1 MTLARNIPIMVMK
14 ETQKSITVKRG
25 SSGFGL
31 SLVYRGRDMF
41 EEKDTGI
48 FVSKLVPGGQA
59 ALNGVKVNDRILSI
73 NHRTPVNVDDAVNII
88 RQGGK
93 KINLI
98 VQRQETEDGY
108 RYNTEL
114 PEADRISIGSA
125 HSIQSSRSTRSTHS
139 TRSSVSS
146 KSLGGPIRRI
156 NATVNDFMSS
166 LNYDSVPPDSGYTT
180 TTIGTPRSG
189 TLPPRAKSSMDG
201 FVAAPKEHLIKPAAA
216 LTKERANN
224 SKSNHSL
231 HQIGVNDYPYPE
243 MPESSRLNREGEKKS
258 LQNLNNR
265 LAGYIDRV
273 RQLQQ
278 DNQRL
283 NNLVEKYEKHESQET
298 IKIKRVYDNQI
309 EDLKTALDTMDRQF
323 NELKINENG
332 LHQENSDMKNK
343 LMKKDADV
351 GKANERNGI
360 LMEDMRQLANQL
372 SILESEKNKI
382 QQQLQETM
390 PELQTLYGKLAD
402 AKKAIDA
409 EQLKNADLKNT
420 YSRLEEDHTF
430 KVQMLESEVQ
440 KVVEISRI
448 EKEQL
453 EDKTTQQ
460 YEERLQKAL
469 EQLRDVYDTKM
480 KQNKE
485 DFEKVWEQKVK
496 ELQTQLNLARG
507 NNVCTQEEMKEN
519 KVRIKT
525 LMVKVSDLENTNLA
539 LNQKIAD
546 FVQTIDNIKSSHRSE
561 MNVKEEEMQRLLE
574 ELNHQQKEYQK
585 LQDIK
590 IQLDMEI
597 AVYRQLLETEED
609 RLGLKPIPPKVP
621 PKPSHHLYR
630 AMPGFSNM

>member
-1 MTLARNIPIMVMK
+1 MGVPSERSQYLVAVHHPFFSSMTLARNIPIMVMK
-14 ETQKSITVKRG
+14 ETQKKITVKRG

-31 SLVYRGRDMF
+31 SLVYRGTDRF
-41 EEKDTGI
+41 EKEDTGI

-88 RQGGK
+88 REGGK
-93 KINLI
+93 KISLI
-98 VQRQETEDGY
+98 VCRQEAEEGGY
-108 RYNTEL
+108 NNTEL

-166 LNYDSVPPDSGYTT
+166 FNYDSVPPDSGYTT
-180 TTIGTPRSG
+180 TTIGTPRQGTEEYLAPRAG

-201 FVAAPKEHLIKPAAA
+201 FVAPNNEHYSKPVF
-216 LTKERANN
+216 TKETANI

-283 NNLVEKYEKHESQET
+283 NNLVEKYEKHESEET
-298 IKIKRVYDNQI
+298 IKIKKVYDNQI
-309 EDLKTALDTMDRQF
+309 QDLKTALDTMDRQL

-332 LHQENSDMKNK
+332 LHQENTDMKNK
-343 LMKKDADV
+343 LKKKDVDI

-372 SILESEKNKI
+372 SILESEKSKI
-382 QQQLQETM
+382 QQQLQETI
-390 PELQTLYGKLAD
+390 PELQTLQGKLAD
-402 AKKAIDA
+402 AKKTVDA

-420 YSRLEEDHTF
+420 YSRLEEDHAF
-430 KVQMLESEVQ
+430 KIQMLESEVQ

-448 EKEQL
+448 EK
-453 EDKTTQQ
+453 
-460 YEERLQKAL
+460 
-469 EQLRDVYDTKM
+469 
-480 KQNKE
+480 
-485 DFEKVWEQKVK
+485 
-496 ELQTQLNLARG
+496 
-507 NNVCTQEEMKEN
+507 
-519 KVRIKT
+519 
-525 LMVKVSDLENTNLA
+525 
-539 LNQKIAD
+539 
-546 FVQTIDNIKSSHRSE
+546 
-561 MNVKEEEMQRLLE
+561 
-574 ELNHQQKEYQK
+574 
-585 LQDIK
+585 
-590 IQLDMEI
+590 
-597 AVYRQLLETEED
+597 
-609 RLGLKPIPPKVP
+609 
-621 PKPSHHLYR
+621 
-630 AMPGFSNM
+630 

>member
-180 TTIGTPRSG
+180 TIGTPRSG

-298 IKIKRVYDNQI
+298 IKIKTVYDNQI
-309 EDLKTALDTMDRQF
+309 EDLKNALDTMDRQF

-390 PELQTLYGKLAD
+390 PEMQTLYGKLAD

-420 YSRLEEDHTF
+420 YSRLEENHAF

-609 RLGLKPIPPKVP
+609 RLGLKPIPPQVP

>member
-1 MTLARNIPIMVMK
+1 MYYVFFFITL
-14 ETQKSITVKRG
+14 
-25 SSGFGL
+25 
-31 SLVYRGRDMF
+31 
-41 EEKDTGI
+41 
-48 FVSKLVPGGQA
+48 
-59 ALNGVKVNDRILSI
+59 
-73 NHRTPVNVDDAVNII
+73 
-88 RQGGK
+88 
-93 KINLI
+93 
-98 VQRQETEDGY
+98 
-108 RYNTEL
+108 
-114 PEADRISIGSA
+114 
-125 HSIQSSRSTRSTHS
+125 
-139 TRSSVSS
+139 
-146 KSLGGPIRRI
+146 
-156 NATVNDFMSS
+156 
-166 LNYDSVPPDSGYTT
+166 
-180 TTIGTPRSG
+180 
-189 TLPPRAKSSMDG
+189 
-201 FVAAPKEHLIKPAAA
+201 
-216 LTKERANN
+216 
-224 SKSNHSL
+224 
-231 HQIGVNDYPYPE
+231 
-243 MPESSRLNREGEKKS
+243 
-258 LQNLNNR
+258 
-265 LAGYIDRV
+265 GYIDRV

-298 IKIKRVYDNQI
+298 IKIKTVYDNQI
-309 EDLKTALDTMDRQF
+309 EDLKNALDTMDRQF

-390 PELQTLYGKLAD
+390 PEMQTLYGKLAD

-420 YSRLEEDHTF
+420 YSRLEENHAF

-585 LQDIK
+585 LQVCVGNEIFKKMIVFEK
-590 IQLDMEI
+590 IGIFLFI
-597 AVYRQLLETEED
+597 Y
-609 RLGLKPIPPKVP
+609 
-621 PKPSHHLYR
+621 
-630 AMPGFSNM
+630 

>member
-1 MTLARNIPIMVMK
+1 MVMK

-265 LAGYIDRV
+265 LAG
-273 RQLQQ
+273 
-278 DNQRL
+278 
-283 NNLVEKYEKHESQET
+283 
-298 IKIKRVYDNQI
+298 
-309 EDLKTALDTMDRQF
+309 M
-323 NELKINENG
+323 
-332 LHQENSDMKNK
+332 
-343 LMKKDADV
+343 
-351 GKANERNGI
+351 
-360 LMEDMRQLANQL
+360 
-372 SILESEKNKI
+372 
-382 QQQLQETM
+382 
-390 PELQTLYGKLAD
+390 
-402 AKKAIDA
+402 
-409 EQLKNADLKNT
+409 
-420 YSRLEEDHTF
+420 
-430 KVQMLESEVQ
+430 
-440 KVVEISRI
+440 
-448 EKEQL
+448 
-453 EDKTTQQ
+453 
-460 YEERLQKAL
+460 
-469 EQLRDVYDTKM
+469 
-480 KQNKE
+480 
-485 DFEKVWEQKVK
+485 
-496 ELQTQLNLARG
+496 
-507 NNVCTQEEMKEN
+507 
-519 KVRIKT
+519 
-525 LMVKVSDLENTNLA
+525 
-539 LNQKIAD
+539 
-546 FVQTIDNIKSSHRSE
+546 
-561 MNVKEEEMQRLLE
+561 
-574 ELNHQQKEYQK
+574 
-585 LQDIK
+585 
-590 IQLDMEI
+590 
-597 AVYRQLLETEED
+597 
-609 RLGLKPIPPKVP
+609 
-621 PKPSHHLYR
+621 
-630 AMPGFSNM
+630 

>member
-1 MTLARNIPIMVMK
+1 MVMK
-14 ETQKSITVKRG
+14 ETQKKITVKRG

-31 SLVYRGRDMF
+31 SLVYRGTDRF
-41 EEKDTGI
+41 EKEDTGI

-88 RQGGK
+88 REGGK
-93 KINLI
+93 KISLI
-98 VQRQETEDGY
+98 VCREEAEEGGY
-108 RYNTEL
+108 RSSNNNTEL

-139 TRSSVSS
+139 ARSSVSS

-156 NATVNDFMSS
+156 NATVNDFMNS
-166 LNYDSVPPDSGYTT
+166 LNYDSVPPVDSGYTT
-180 TTIGTPRSG
+180 TISTPRAG

-201 FVAAPKEHLIKPAAA
+201 FLVPKDQIIKPAAA
-216 LTKERANN
+216 APLTKERANN
-224 SKSNHSL
+224 FSKSNHSL

-283 NNLVEKYEKHESQET
+283 NNLVEKYEKHESEET
-298 IKIKRVYDNQI
+298 IKIKKVYDNQI

-323 NELKINENG
+323 NELKINENS
-332 LHQENSDMKNK
+332 LHQENADMKNK
-343 LMKKDADV
+343 LRKKDADI

-382 QQQLQETM
+382 QQQLQETI
-390 PELQTLYGKLAD
+390 PELQTLQGKLAD
-402 AKKAIDA
+402 AKKTIDA

-420 YSRLEEDHTF
+420 YSRLEEDHAF
-430 KVQMLESEVQ
+430 KIQMLESEVQ

-448 EKEQL
+448 EKEKI
-453 EDKTTQQ
+453 EDRTTQQ

-469 EQLRDVYDTKM
+469 EQLRDVYETKM

-574 ELNHQQKEYQK
+574 QLNHQQKEYQK

-609 RLGLKPIPPKVP
+609 RLGLKPTPPQVP
-621 PKPSHHLYR
+621 PKPSPHLYR
-630 AMPGFSNM
+630 AMPGFSNI